1 MHGND
6 GKFIPGNPGGGRPA
20 DTPETKAAKEFAR
33 AKSLEAMECLHK
45 LMSSNNEKI
54 RIMAANGLLDR
65 GLGRPVPAMDSED
78 QPNQRIDA
86 AVLAVLESQM
96 RQITRL
102 TILLEAAQQQ
112 LNGNQS

>member
-1 MHGND
+1 MPSSD
-6 GKFIPGNPGGGRPA
+6 TYFKPGHSGGRPT
-20 DTPETKAAKEFAR
+20 DTPEVKAAKEFAR

-65 GLGRPVPAMDSED
+65 GLGRPVPATDSDENHSQGLD
-78 QPNQRIDA
+78 GAI
-86 AVLAVLESQM
+86 LTVLESQM
-96 RQITRL
+96 AQIARL
-102 TILLEAAQQQ
+102 TTLLEAAQQQ